1 MRGLYI
7 FQIEGAMGSWQ
18 REVVTLSW
26 EAAGVG
32 KGGRRIGGSLTQ

>member
-7 FQIEGAMGSWQ
+7 FHVDGAMGSWQ

-26 EAAGVG
+26 ETVEVG
-32 KGGRRIGGSLTQ
+32 KGGRRIGGNLTQ